1 MRVKREVVRAMLS
14 ATKPERKNERR
25 ERVLHKTIRRRAE
38 KRDARRLLR
47 PEAGRR
53 DADERRQR
61 IIAHAFRKCGTI
73 RRMFPPDIGGQMT
86 IPLA

>member
-14 ATKPERKNERR
+14 AAEPERKNER
-25 ERVLHKTIRRRAE
+25 
-38 KRDARRLLR
+38 R

-73 RRMFPPDIGGQMT
+73 RRMFPPDIEGQMT